1 MKDKIIQITQSEQQ
15 KEEPM
20 LKIKNSLR
28 DLWYIPSMSTFS
40 QVLSQN
46 NSEYFQKFFLHNVY

>member
-28 DLWYIPSMSTFS
+28 DLWYIPSESGFS
-40 QVLSQN
+40 KVLSQN
-46 NSEYFQKFFLHNVY
+46 NGEYFQKFFLHNVY

>member
-40 QVLSQN
+40 KDLSQN
-46 NSEYFQKFFLHNVY
+46 SSEYFQKFFLHNVY